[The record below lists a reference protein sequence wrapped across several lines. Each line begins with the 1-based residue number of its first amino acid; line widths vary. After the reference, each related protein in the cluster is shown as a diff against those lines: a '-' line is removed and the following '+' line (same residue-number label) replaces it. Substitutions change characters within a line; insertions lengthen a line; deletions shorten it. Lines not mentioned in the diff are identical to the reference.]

1 MIRHDIKL
9 DLLSNFTYIEGR
21 ITITKHEVV
30 GTKGLKPFFD
40 ETEIKS
46 AYCRSCDI
54 NVEFSESLYRCDNC
68 GNNIVKADV
77 KNIGDTIIVCPR
89 CIKGV
94 ENFEVFKIF
103 GQRGPSQQARNRRVE
118 EAVNSAVEVMP
129 ELPSDILEMLTG
141 QETNFDEQSSPVVGD
156 IGVQEARVSTE
167 WTTFNPTTS
176 STSGGTDNA

>member
-1 MIRHDIKL
+1 MIRHDIKI
-9 DLLSNFTYIEGR
+9 DLLSNFTYIDSR

-30 GTKGLKPFFD
+30 GTRGLKPFFD

-46 AYCRSCDI
+46 AYCRSCNI
-54 NVEFSESLYRCDNC
+54 NVEFSEALYRCDNC

-77 KNIGDTIIVCPR
+77 ENVGDTIIVCPR
-89 CIKGV
+89 CIKGI

-118 EAVNSAVEVMP
+118 EAVNSAVEAMP
-129 ELPSDILEMLTG
+129 ELPSDILEMLSG
-141 QETNFDEQSSPVVGD
+141 QETNFNVQSSTVVAD
-156 IGVQEARVSTE
+156 IAEQEARVSE